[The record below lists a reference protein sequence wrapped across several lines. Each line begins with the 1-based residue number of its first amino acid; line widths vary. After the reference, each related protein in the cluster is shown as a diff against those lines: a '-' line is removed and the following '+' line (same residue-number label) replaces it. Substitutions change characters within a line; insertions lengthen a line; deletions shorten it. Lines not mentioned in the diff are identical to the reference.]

1 MDVMDYEDDKPVLM
15 TIQNRKNPEQIIRF
29 VQNPLNGHFETEG
42 LQQYFGLK
50 EIRVETEDVIESLQ
64 EYGEVLSF
72 LLETMSAAKELGLPY
87 HYENEFDFK
96 GGRYSLREKDGLRL
110 LKRIK

>member
-1 MDVMDYEDDKPVLM
+1 MDYEENKPVLM
-15 TIQNRKNPEQIIRF
+15 TIQNSKNPEQIIRF
-29 VQNPLNGHFETEG
+29 VQNPHNAHFETEG

-64 EYGEVLSF
+64 EYGEVISF

-87 HYENEFDFK
+87 FYENEFDFR
-96 GGRYSLREKDGLRL
+96 GVRYSLREKDDLRL